1 MKNLEVYISVFFV
14 LFGAVIFKLASSMKY
29 YGEYGP
35 GPGLLPLWISGI
47 MVVLSIVNLFSAFK
61 KNNKNF
67 GALLPKGTAL
77 YNLLCCIVSYLLFI
91 IIVPYAGFVISSLL
105 MLTLLFS
112 RGYSWKASMGLSTLV
127 TGVLYAVFGL
137 VLTIALPVNQFGW

>member
-14 LFGAVIFKLASSMKY
+14 VFGAVIFKLASSMKY
-29 YGEYGP
+29 YGDYGP

-47 MVVLSIVNLFSAFK
+47 MTVLAIANLFAALK

-67 GALLPKGTAL
+67 GDLLPKGTAL
-77 YNLLCCIVSYLLFI
+77 HNLLSCIGSYLLFI
-91 IIVPYAGFVISSLL
+91 LIVPYAGFVVSSLL
-105 MLTLLFS
+105 MLTILFS
-112 RGYSWKASMGLSTLV
+112 RGYSWKRSFGLSTLV
-127 TGVLYAVFGL
+127 TGVLYVVFGL